1 MSIHLLSSMSFSF
14 HSLCKNFPGV
24 TLEIWKIQT
33 GQMISSYRTTR
44 AGSRMSLITAVW
56 MNISA
61 RLRRFRAHLIRV
73 SISLTISC
81 RTFYISHTVAGDEIC
96 GAEMS
101 ESTILKNSLTIY
113 RQKQT
118 TSAEM
123 SKLGSF
129 FGLI

>member
-1 MSIHLLSSMSFSF
+1 M
-14 HSLCKNFPGV
+14 N
-24 TLEIWKIQT
+24 
-33 GQMISSYRTTR
+33 
-44 AGSRMSLITAVW
+44 LITAVW

-96 GAEMS
+96 GAEMT
-101 ESTILKNSLTIY
+101 ESPVLKNSLTIY

-123 SKLGSF
+123 SRLGSF
-129 FGLI
+129 LGLMVLNPIGLDTKKPRNYLIVRGLSRIFRFSSEVHSGAGGD